1 MGKFKLNYKDQRLL
15 ELLDTNSRSTLVFL
29 AEKLNLSKQAI
40 RIKLKG
46 FIQRGIILNYV
57 SIINFFKLGYN
68 NMHLYLMLQGIDRET
83 YNRKI
88 EEINKIREIVWI
100 AELFGESDLG
110 ISILYKD
117 ISELSEIL
125 AKIDRIF
132 GSFITQK
139 EVYFIN
145 RHFISSINLI
155 SQNLKV
161 TELSHDKKTLNI

>member
-68 NMHLYLMLQGIDRET
+68 NMHLYLMLQGIDKET
-83 YNRKI
+83 YNAMV
-88 EEINKIREIVWI
+88 NG
-100 AELFGESDLG
+100 LN
-110 ISILYKD
+110 
-117 ISELSEIL
+117 
-125 AKIDRIF
+125 
-132 GSFITQK
+132 T
-139 EVYFIN
+139 
-145 RHFISSINLI
+145 SS
-155 SQNLKV
+155 
-161 TELSHDKKTLNI
+161 T